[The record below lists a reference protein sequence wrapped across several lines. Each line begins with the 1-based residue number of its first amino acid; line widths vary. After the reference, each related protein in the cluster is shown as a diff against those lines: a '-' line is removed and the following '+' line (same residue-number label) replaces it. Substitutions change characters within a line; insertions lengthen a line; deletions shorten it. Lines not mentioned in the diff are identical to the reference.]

1 MLPLIEVGVF
11 YFVRKAILHTK
22 KREKTALSH
31 LPPWGK
37 TSEAESPAPIRKG
50 RPARLIAGR
59 ACTKEKK

>member
-1 MLPLIEVGVF
+1 M
-11 YFVRKAILHTK
+11 HK

-50 RPARLIAGR
+50 RPAHLIAGQR
-59 ACTKEKK
+59 RISMQKNNLITEDVYLPSL